1 LRPRCSMGKRRNARE
16 SALQILYQLEFDGS
30 RADDAIDLFWQ
41 KKRAPG
47 ETKEYSRWLVEGL
60 LSQQKKV
67 DEAIQSISQHW
78 RIQRMALVD
87 RNILR
92 LAAFE
97 LLNAP
102 HIAPAVVINEAIEI
116 AKKFS
121 GPEAATFVN
130 GILDALRKR
139 IQAGEKPGREVNN
152 VRTGRPEEKTRTPR
166 RSKKD

>member
-1 LRPRCSMGKRRNARE
+1 MGQRRKARE

-30 RADDAIDLFWQ
+30 RADSAIDLFWQ
-41 KKRAPG
+41 EKRAPA
-47 ETKEYSRWLVEGL
+47 ETREYSRRLVEGIIAG
-60 LSQQKKV
+60 QKEV
-67 DEAIQSISQHW
+67 DDAIQSISQHW
-78 RIQRMALVD
+78 RIQRMAMVD

-97 LLNAP
+97 LLNSP
-102 HIAPAVVINEAIEI
+102 QIAPAVVINEAIEI

-130 GILDALRKR
+130 GILDALRKK
-139 IQAGEKPGREVNN
+139 IQAGKMPGREVNN
-152 VRTGRPEEKTRTPR
+152 VRTGRPDEKTRTAK

>member
-1 LRPRCSMGKRRNARE
+1 MGKRRKARE
-16 SALQILYQLEFDGS
+16 SALQILYQLEFNGAGGG
-30 RADDAIDLFWQ
+30 RAVDLFWR
-41 KKRAPG
+41 KKRAPE
-47 ETKEYSRWLVEGL
+47 ETKVYSRWLVEGI
-60 LSQQKKV
+60 LSQQKEV

-78 RIQRMALVD
+78 RVQRMAVVD

-130 GILDALRKR
+130 GILDALRKK
-139 IQAGEKPGREVNN
+139 IQAGGKTVREVNN
-152 VRTGRPEEKTRTPR
+152 VRTGRPDEKTGTAR

>member
-1 LRPRCSMGKRRNARE
+1 MGKRRLARE

-30 RADDAIDLFWQ
+30 RVDSAIDLFWQ
-41 KKRAPG
+41 NKRAPA
-47 ETKEYSRWLVEGL
+47 ETREYSRRLVEGIIAG
-60 LSQQKKV
+60 QREI

-97 LLNAP
+97 LLNSP

-130 GILDALRKR
+130 GILDALRKK

-152 VRTGRPEEKTRTPR
+152 VPTGRPDKKSRTAAR